1 MFMRKILLF
10 LLLLLTHSLH
20 AQDLEHGLV
29 GFAATPAYGTE
40 GTIGGGLGK
49 VVRVTTEAD
58 LRKYC
63 IAAEPYVILYEGN
76 ITLTN
81 EQDIQVASDKTIIG
95 LNANAVL
102 DGIGF
107 NANGVSNVII
117 RGFTIRKAHADA
129 IAFRDS
135 HHVWVDHCDLSD
147 SDDGLLDF
155 TIGSDLLT
163 VSWNRFSNH
172 DKVSVCNSGTQ
183 HYEDVDKQNVSYHHN
198 SFIKTTQRNPRIGY
212 GRGHVWNNYYE
223 SVSSYCVGYFTGARV
238 VIEKN
243 YFLNSKTPLKQMYS
257 DDPASAHY
265 AQAFS
270 VGNVFKGCSGNTK
283 DTGGAFEVADFYGY
297 DMTLSAADN
306 VPAIVKASAGPMA
319 GLEYDLVPLP
329 NNGRIDYAME
339 NATLRWSKAPDAISY
354 DVYLAMSPNEL
365 QAGSIGTVTEN
376 SVKATGLLPAT
387 TYYWRVDTKLADRTI
402 TGKVWQFTTA
412 PAVPGKP
419 YPADGETNAQLQ
431 EQKNANTTQPMTM
444 RWAPAHGAAGYA
456 ITVWD
461 EASEIYHTADVTAE
475 KTAWQPPTLPRGR
488 NYTWTVDV
496 LDADGN
502 IMQKGNSWTFTA
514 PIATAVEG
522 KNEAENWALGLR
534 SFIEVQDG
542 AWFLASGKKVIGGES
557 GPGTMNAEWNGKR
570 VKAKI
575 SVCMFDESDGKG
587 TYKLFVNDV
596 QSGSCTAS
604 TNTDKLVT
612 HSLATVEL
620 NKGDQIRLEMAP
632 EGGEGCRTD
641 YINIAVTEVLPD
653 GIEEIVADKAEDGRS
668 YNIMGVPVDDSYKG
682 IVIRNGKKILVK

>member
-1 MFMRKILLF
+1 MRKILLF
-10 LLLLLTHSLH
+10 LLLLLTHSLQ

-29 GFAATPAYGTE
+29 GFAATQAYGTE

-265 AQAFS
+265 AQALS

-283 DTGGAFEVADFYGY
+283 DTGGAFEVADFYDY

-339 NATLRWSKAPDAISY
+339 NATLRWSNAPDAISY

-402 TGKVWQFTTA
+402 TGKAWQFTTA

-575 SVCMFDESDGKG
+575 SVCMFDESDGRAL
-587 TYKLFVNDV
+587 TNSL
-596 QSGSCTAS
+596 S
-604 TNTDKLVT
+604 TMSRAAVAQHLQTQTSWLRT
-612 HSLATVEL
+612 HW
-620 NKGDQIRLEMAP
+620 
-632 EGGEGCRTD
+632 
-641 YINIAVTEVLPD
+641 LPW
-653 GIEEIVADKAEDGRS
+653 
-668 YNIMGVPVDDSYKG
+668 N
-682 IVIRNGKKILVK
+682 